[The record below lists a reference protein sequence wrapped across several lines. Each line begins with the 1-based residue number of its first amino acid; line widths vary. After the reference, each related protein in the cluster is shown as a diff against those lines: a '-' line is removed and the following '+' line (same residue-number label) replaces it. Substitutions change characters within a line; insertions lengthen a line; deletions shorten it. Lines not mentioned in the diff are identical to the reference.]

1 MRNAWYLLLYHNVSW
16 EENPYLRGLDVTIPP
31 DLLRE
36 HLAALARL
44 GDLIS
49 VTEGMQRL
57 ATGGF
62 RRPTFSVWFDDGFV
76 GVRRHAAPILAEHGA
91 PGALSICSRFV
102 TREELFWR
110 AKLSYLHYLDDLQRF
125 RVALTSLGETPG
137 GQIKDYVLD
146 RFSAPMVQ
154 LLDQVYQDMT
164 SAEERTD
171 AFRLFDTAEGLTELR
186 ELGWLLVNHSAA
198 HYPVGEAA
206 GRALFASQFA
216 ECESRLGSLF
226 GGSSTCWVLPFDRE
240 RHRAPDV
247 EALMRQSG
255 GSRYLGLVGN
265 RCNWPASAGTRVLY
279 RIGVPVCTGRELV
292 RTLTRI
298 PA

>member
-1 MRNAWYLLLYHNVSW
+1 MQSAWYVLLYHNVSW

-36 HLAALARL
+36 HLALLARH
-44 GDLIS
+44 GDLVS
-49 VTEGMQRL
+49 VTEGLERL

-62 RRPTFSVWFDDGFV
+62 RRPTFSFWFDDGFV
-76 GVRRHAAPILAEHGA
+76 GVRRYAAPILAEHGA
-91 PGALSICSRFV
+91 AGALSICSRFV

-125 RVALTSLGETPG
+125 RSALQGLGAPPG
-137 GQIKDYVLD
+137 RQVKDHVLD
-146 RFSAPMVQ
+146 HFSPAMLQV
-154 LLDQVYQDMT
+154 LDQVYREMT
-164 SAEERTD
+164 TEQERAD
-171 AFRLFDTAEGLTELR
+171 AFRLFDTAEGLADLR
-186 ELGWLLVNHSAA
+186 GQGWLLVNHTAA

-206 GRALFASQFA
+206 ARALFASQFN
-216 ECESRLGSLF
+216 ECESALQELF
-226 GGSSTCWVLPFDRE
+226 GGASRCWVLPFDRE

-247 EALMRQSG
+247 GDLMRRDG
-255 GSRYLGLVGN
+255 GGRYLGLVGN
-265 RCNWPASAGTRVLY
+265 RGNGVASTHDRVLY

-292 RTLTRI
+292 KLLARI

>member
-1 MRNAWYLLLYHNVSW
+1 MRSAWYLLLYHNVSW

-44 GDLIS
+44 GDLVS
-49 VTEGMQRL
+49 VGEGLQRL
-57 ATGGF
+57 AAGGF

-76 GVRRHAAPILAEHGA
+76 GVRRYAAPILAEHGA
-91 PGALSICSRFV
+91 PGALSVCSRFV

-125 RVALTSLGETPG
+125 RSALGSQVVPPDARA
-137 GQIKDYVLD
+137 KDHVLNH
-146 RFSAPMVQ
+146 FSAAMVQ
-154 LLDQVYQDMT
+154 LLDQVYRELT
-164 SAEERTD
+164 SEQERID
-171 AFRLFDTAEGLTELR
+171 AFRLFDTAEGLAELC
-186 ELGWLLVNHSAA
+186 EQGWLLVNHTAA

-206 GRALFASQFA
+206 GRALFASQFD
-216 ECESRLGSLF
+216 ECESRLRTLF

-240 RHRAPDV
+240 RHRTPDV
-247 EALMRQSG
+247 EDLMRQCG
-255 GSRYLGLVGN
+255 GNRYLGLVGN
-265 RCNWPASAGTRVLY
+265 RCNGPTAGRARVLY

-292 RTLTRI
+292 RMLARI
-298 PA
+298 SS